1 MNFELLLSL
10 FIGLILGVALGYLLA
25 RLKSGAG
32 SQAAVLE
39 KEIIKLQSD
48 RTHLSDALVNA
59 QKQINAVKS
68 EAEDRL
74 TKERSKLELEL
85 EEVRN
90 NYMDAAN
97 SLEKSRAFYQ
107 AQEQKIA
114 EQKQEIIQLQK
125 TLTTEFENIANKI
138 LEEKTQ
144 KFTDQ
149 NKVNL
154 NQILDPLK
162 EKIKNFED
170 KVDKHYDH
178 ENSEK
183 ISLREQIKLLAELN
197 TTMSQETRNLTK
209 ALKGESKT
217 QGNWGEFILE
227 SILEKSGLVKDR
239 EYRMQASFTS
249 EDGKRLQP
257 DVVITLPDN
266 KNMIIDSKV
275 SLLAYEQYASAET
288 DEERQRCVKEHLLSL
303 RQHIK
308 GLSDKS
314 YQSIYGLESLDF
326 VLLFVPIEPAFALG
340 VQFDSQLFNDA
351 FEKNIVLVSPSTLLA
366 TLRTVANIW
375 RYDNQN
381 KNALEIARLAGS
393 LYDKLSGFAE
403 DMNKIKDSIR
413 KADEHYDEA
422 LKKLKEGRGNVLTT
436 AGKIKTLGAK
446 TSKSLPS
453 NWEDSDEEEE
463 SDIE

>member
-1 MNFELLLSL
+1 MNLEALLPIV
-10 FIGLILGVALGYLLA
+10 IGLIPGVLIGYLFA
-25 RLKSGAG
+25 RLKSGSNREGAE
-32 SQAAVLE
+32 LE
-39 KEIIKLQSD
+39 KQVLLLQSE
-48 RTHLSDALVNA
+48 RAFLKENLTKAEEQARNVR
-59 QKQINAVKS
+59 Q
-68 EAEDRL
+68 EAEERL
-74 TKERSKLELEL
+74 EHERNKLEREL
-85 EEVRN
+85 EDIRQK
-90 NYMDAAN
+90 YLDAAN

-107 AQEQKIA
+107 AQEQKII

-162 EKIKNFED
+162 DKIKTFEE
-170 KVDKHYDH
+170 KVDKHYTN
-178 ENSEK
+178 ENNEK
-183 ISLREQIKLLAELN
+183 ISLREQLKHLTELN
-197 TTMSQETRNLTK
+197 QTMSQETRNLTR

-227 SILEKSGLVKDR
+227 SILEKSGLAKDR
-239 EYRMQASFTS
+239 EYRLQASYTT
-249 EDGKRLQP
+249 EDGRRLQP
-257 DVVITLPDN
+257 DVIITLPDN
-266 KNMIIDSKV
+266 KNMVIDSKV
-275 SLLAYEQYASAET
+275 SLVAYERFCSSETEEERLQYA
-288 DEERQRCVKEHLLSL
+288 REHLVSIK
-303 RQHIK
+303 QHVK
-308 GLSDKS
+308 GLSDKN

-340 VQFDSQLFNDA
+340 VQTDSLLFNDA

-393 LYDKLSGFAE
+393 LFDKLSGFAE

-422 LKKLKEGRGNVLTT
+422 LKKLKDGRGNVLTT
-436 AGKIKTLGAK
+436 AGKIKSLGAK
-446 TSKSLPS
+446 TSKSLPV
-453 NWEDSDEEEE
+453 NWDDTEHEEEE
-463 SDIE
+463 ETE